1 VAKLKHIIKKLQAG
15 QPVEEEGEEEEG
27 PPAEEGPP
35 DAKALDG
42 Y

>member
-1 VAKLKHIIKKLQAG
+1 VARLKHIIKRLQAG
-15 QPVEEEGEEEEG
+15 QPADLNDGIHEEEEG
-27 PPAEEGPP
+27 PPEEP